1 MAEKSQSDPSCPH
14 MTSGSCT
21 SCQGLAEIE
30 KIIQRA
36 KNQSLFL
43 VLTQNEIERIYK
55 LAKGGRNLN

>member
-1 MAEKSQSDPSCPH
+1 

-55 LAKGGRNLN
+55 LAKGGRHLN